1 MRKRFKINRLV
12 SFDNYELSGRIHAQY
27 IENWHNDNIET
38 ITEITTSLVVNKQKY
53 IRVFGELIP
62 ISEEEMKIHNTLIIV
77 EK

>member
-1 MRKRFKINRLV
+1 MRKRFKMSRLA
-12 SFDNYELSGRIHAQY
+12 SSDNYELSRRIHAQH

>member
-12 SFDNYELSGRIHAQY
+12 SSDNYERRIHAQY

>member
-1 MRKRFKINRLV
+1 MRKRFKINRLA
-12 SFDNYELSGRIHAQY
+12 SSDNYKLSRRIHAQY

-38 ITEITTSLVVNKQKY
+38 ITEITTSLVINKQKY

-62 ISEEEMKIHNTLIIV
+62 ISKEEMKIHNTLIIV